1 MKTTLIGIPRGWHLL
16 PVFDSINSTNT
27 WLKQNAASLNDRT
40 ILIARE
46 QSEGRGRNERRFHSA
61 KGKGLYLSLLL
72 KPDAGTLSFSK
83 MTALSA
89 LALQRAIR
97 ESCQLECQIKWV
109 NDLLYQD
116 HKIAGILCES
126 LYQGNA
132 PAAFIIGFG
141 VNVFSQTFP
150 AMEQNRPGSIAD
162 FSIIPPSMD
171 SLTVTLL
178 HQMDD
183 CLRRIDDPAL
193 MQEYKKNCCSLKRTI
208 LVKEAKQTYEA
219 YAEDIDDD
227 GRLIIVHDNER
238 KRLYSGEI
246 SIRMI

>member
-126 LYQGNA
+126 L
-132 PAAFIIGFG
+132 
-141 VNVFSQTFP
+141 
-150 AMEQNRPGSIAD
+150 
-162 FSIIPPSMD
+162 
-171 SLTVTLL
+171 
-178 HQMDD
+178 
-183 CLRRIDDPAL
+183 
-193 MQEYKKNCCSLKRTI
+193 
-208 LVKEAKQTYEA
+208 
-219 YAEDIDDD
+219 
-227 GRLIIVHDNER
+227 
-238 KRLYSGEI
+238 
-246 SIRMI
+246 